1 MIMINNTVMMMMM
14 MMMMMI
20 IMTPLQLD
28 TMALEPMLYRASM
41 KHPQVSCDWRSG
53 SRDHNTHL

>member
-1 MIMINNTVMMMMM
+1 MTEMIMINNTVMMM
-14 MMMMMI
+14 I
-20 IMTPLQLD
+20 IMTLLQLD

-53 SRDHNTHL
+53 SRDLNAHL

>member
-1 MIMINNTVMMMMM
+1 MIMINSTV
-14 MMMMMI
+14 MMMI

-53 SRDHNTHL
+53 SRDHNPHL

>member
-1 MIMINNTVMMMMM
+1 MVMINNTLMMMM

-20 IMTPLQLD
+20 IMTLLQLD

-53 SRDHNTHL
+53 SRDLNTHL

>member
-1 MIMINNTVMMMMM
+1 MTEMIMINNTVMMMMM
-14 MMMMMI
+14 MMI
-20 IMTPLQLD
+20 IMTLFQLD

-53 SRDHNTHL
+53 SRDLNTHL